1 MFYSQKVLRK
11 KEKKNKENDFPL
23 FDYTLENVK

>member
-1 MFYSQKVLRK
+1 MFFSQKVLRK
-11 KEKKNKENDFPL
+11 KEKIKENDFLL